1 MIAFQLKIMIIEK
14 AKELGLN
21 EEELIILLDETIK
34 LYQILLSQEKD
45 VF

>member
-1 MIAFQLKIMIIEK
+1 MTVFQLKIMIIEK